1 MIVRYIRSVLFI
13 LILAL
18 ITETVNSQVPMSF
31 NYQAVLRNDAGEP
44 MVSQDVTIEVALL
57 QGGVDGTEVF
67 TESHPVQTNDFG
79 LVNLKIGSVNSLEDI
94 DWEAGDLYIQIS
106 VDGILMGT
114 SPLLSVPFAL
124 HAHSSADSFSG
135 DYNDL
140 SNIPDISAFVNIASP
155 QDGDLVFFDGDD
167 WMVISIGNE
176 GQVLTVVEG
185 TPQWADL
192 PGEDENGD
200 EPGTVSDVDGNVY
213 PTVMIGNQEWMAVN
227 LRTTR
232 YADGS
237 DIPTNLDNATW
248 ASTTQGARTV
258 YPHASVDGIG
268 SDEEMIAAYGRLY
281 NWYTTVD
288 TRGLCPTGWRVP
300 TGYDWID
307 LTSFLTGQNP
317 DDLGNR
323 LKSCRQVNS
332 PLGEDCAVADH
343 PRWNSSNN
351 HHGTDEYGFNALPAS
366 ARTSD
371 GSFIPI
377 IGHMTT
383 YWSTSEFTGIYVYT
397 WGLYASNGD
406 LYPYNMFSKN
416 YGFSVRCIKE

>member
-1 MIVRYIRSVLFI
+1 
-13 LILAL
+13 
-18 ITETVNSQVPMSF
+18 
-31 NYQAVLRNDAGEP
+31 QAVLRNDAGEP

-213 PTVMIGNQEWMAVN
+213 PTVMIGAQEWMAEN
-227 LRTTR
+227 LRTTK
-232 YADGS
+232 YANGDEIATG
-237 DIPTNLDNATW
+237 LDNAQW
-248 ASTTQGARTV
+248 VGTTGGAYAV
-258 YPHASVDGIG
+258 FPHANVTGID
-268 SDEEMIAAYGRLY
+268 SDEQMIDYYGRLY
-281 NWYTTVD
+281 NWYAVD
-288 TRGLCPTGWRVP
+288 DSRGLCPAGWKVP
-300 TGYDWID
+300 DYNDWDI
-307 LTSFLTGQNP
+307 LNAFLSSEGHTNQE
-317 DDLGNR
+317 GNV
-323 LKSCRQVNS
+323 LKDCRQVNS
-332 PLGEDCAVADH
+332 PLGGDCNTTVH
-343 PRWNSSNN
+343 PRWNDDTFNDN
-351 HHGTDEYGFNALPAS
+351 YGTDL
-366 ARTSD
+366 
-371 GSFIPI
+371 
-377 IGHMTT
+377 
-383 YWSTSEFTGIYVYT
+383 
-397 WGLYASNGD
+397 
-406 LYPYNMFSKN
+406 
-416 YGFSVRCIKE
+416 YGFSGLPAGYRGNNGFYFAMGFLGLYWTSTESGDNTAWHRHLSVNGSILNIDNIHQKITGFNIRCVRE